1 LSLEEAIFEKYFQK
15 LKDSEISPN
24 LIEGLRKLWKSGE
37 ITSIDQIQQLIDG
50 ELSNDDKNK

>member
-1 LSLEEAIFEKYFQK
+1 MSLEEAIFEKYFQK